1 MFETFLIE
9 YILEPIQI
17 SKFLFLVSNLQSIL
31 VTFQSPTLEKIEYI
45 ESACSYT
52 LWSHDKKKQLSNYNT
67 DVNLLSVV
75 GLHVMLL
82 EHISVKDTIYITRVV
97 VMANISTTLQPIRKC
112 YLFCLCFVFIYLL
125 STLCIYFILFRNR
138 IVMILIC
145 VSMFPKVPT

>member
-82 EHISVKDTIYITRVV
+82 EHISVKDTIYITMEGCSDGKYIYDFATYTQVLSILF
-97 VMANISTTLQPIRKC
+97 MFCI
-112 YLFCLCFVFIYLL
+112 YLFTFNFMYIFYFV
-125 STLCIYFILFRNR
+125 
-138 IVMILIC
+138 
-145 VSMFPKVPT
+145 